1 MTLRDPHDSVSRRQ
15 AYVKDEAEE
24 AFLWR
29 LNTVLQQAAL
39 PPVGHSVPP
48 ESLPIVYI
56 VGVPRS
62 GSTVL
67 SQLVSR
73 YLPLGYVNNF
83 IARFWLRP
91 SVGIHLYRTM
101 FDESSRN
108 EIALRSTHGV
118 SDGIHGPHEF
128 GYFWRH
134 WLQLDRSPTHHLTA
148 EAVDRLEREGLKQG
162 LKQALEQEILASFGS
177 GVVFKNVIC
186 GFQARFLTQVHPR
199 SLFVL
204 VRRDPLEVATS
215 ILNCRQERYGSY
227 EAWWSLKPSTY
238 PFEIAPSDPAAQVA
252 RQVLDSQT
260 EFEQE
265 LSSPGVQTVE
275 IQYERL
281 CENPAAALQ
290 AICTRLGSLDA
301 DVKPIATNIP
311 ALTVSRPPRL
321 EAVLEARL
329 RECINPVRASAGRRV

>member
-1 MTLRDPHDSVSRRQ
+1 MMPRDPHDPASRRQ
-15 AYVKDEAEE
+15 GYAKDEREE
-24 AFLWR
+24 ALLWR
-29 LNTVLQQAAL
+29 LNAVLQQADL
-39 PPVGHSVPP
+39 PLARPSVPP

-62 GSTVL
+62 GGTVL

-73 YLPLGYVNNF
+73 YLPLGYINNF

-128 GYFWRH
+128 GYFWRY
-134 WLQLDRSPTHHLTA
+134 WFQLDRSPTHHLTA
-148 EAVDRLEREGLKQG
+148 EALDRLEREGLKQG
-162 LKQALEQEILASFGS
+162 LQHALEQELLNSFGR

-186 GFQARFLTQVHPR
+186 GFQARFLTELHPR

-204 VRRDPLEVATS
+204 VRRDALEVAAS
-215 ILNCRQERYGSY
+215 ILNCRQQRYGSY
-227 EAWWSLKPSTY
+227 ESWWSLKPSTY
-238 PFEIAPSDPAAQVA
+238 PFHIAPSDPAAQVA
-252 RQVLDSQT
+252 QQVLDCQT

-265 LSSPGVQTVE
+265 LSSPGVHTME
-275 IQYERL
+275 IQYEGL

-290 AICTRLGSLDA
+290 AICTRLQSLDV
-301 DVKPIATNIP
+301 DVKPITTAIP

-329 RECINPVRASAGRRV
+329 SECIDPKRAGVGRRV